1 MVQYNSWLYW
11 LALILPNLI
20 IGTVSAI
27 SIIVGYRSS
36 KINNLKN
43 MIFAQREKVI
53 DSFIEKSAELIAITD
68 PLILNSKIN
77 EYTPL
82 TIPHSQ
88 FMEIMQNLLSIDN
101 KVQTLSSVIKL
112 YTYSVYSENNL
123 QEISK
128 MYECIDCVQEKVQKL
143 VLNLVKLHS
152 SNTQEGAF
160 LRSGISELKS
170 NLERTFSEDFREP
183 YIQMV
188 VSITSVAQILRLE
201 AMNFSPKFFKSNK
214 KNANNRETDML
225 MKLYNKEQND
235 RKI

>member
-112 YTYSVYSENNL
+112 YTYSV
-123 QEISK
+123 
-128 MYECIDCVQEKVQKL
+128 
-143 VLNLVKLHS
+143 
-152 SNTQEGAF
+152 
-160 LRSGISELKS
+160 
-170 NLERTFSEDFREP
+170 
-183 YIQMV
+183 
-188 VSITSVAQILRLE
+188 
-201 AMNFSPKFFKSNK
+201 
-214 KNANNRETDML
+214 
-225 MKLYNKEQND
+225 
-235 RKI
+235 